1 MQGDLPNT
9 RSTPCHQ
16 LARLLAATLCLASG
30 NVLSA
35 ETQTPAST
43 TDPSPTIDA
52 LTPLDSSRDALSQQI
67 TTFANWLDNFFG
79 DDRVYEESQKSHLK
93 INLLH
98 IRNEGN
104 EPHFD
109 ANVQGKLSLPN
120 TQNRL
125 KILFES
131 DAEDEN
137 LQSTTVAQAVE
148 SQQQSIGIR
157 YVRKTVPE
165 WRIHADLGIRFH
177 SGLDAF
183 ARFRVRRLFTTGL
196 WNFLPSEIL
205 FWYKSTGFGETTA
218 LDINRR
224 FAEHFLFRSATQ
236 ATWLDESQ
244 QFEMSQNFYLIHDI
258 NPHRAIIYQTGINGV
273 SEPHVHTTS
282 YLASV
287 RLRQQLHHDW
297 LFFEVNPII
306 DYPEEED
313 FQAHYS
319 LTFKL
324 EVIFG
329 GT

>member
-1 MQGDLPNT
+1 MG
-9 RSTPCHQ
+9 STSRQQ
-16 LARLLAATLCLASG
+16 LRCWLAAALLSVSG
-30 NVLSA
+30 SALS
-35 ETQTPAST
+35 QPSQST
-43 TDPSPTIDA
+43 DDGKDQAPTIAA
-52 LTPLDSSRDALSQQI
+52 LTPLDNSRDALSQQI

-98 IRNEGN
+98 IRDEGN

-120 TQNRL
+120 TENRL
-125 KILFES
+125 KLLIES

-137 LQSTTVAQAVE
+137 LQNTTLAQAVE
-148 SQQQSIGIR
+148 SQQQTIGIR
-157 YVRKTVPE
+157 YVRKTAPE
-165 WRIHADLGIRFH
+165 WRIHTDLGIRFH
-177 SGLDAF
+177 SGLDAL

-196 WNFLPSEIL
+196 WNFRPSETL
-205 FWYKSTGFGETTA
+205 FWYDSTGFGATTA

-224 FAEHFLFRSATQ
+224 FAEHFLFRSASQ
-236 ATWLDESQ
+236 ATWLDESR
-244 QFEMSQNFYLIHDI
+244 QFEMSQNFYLLHDI
-258 NPHRAIIYQTGINGV
+258 TPHRAVIYQTGINGV

-297 LFFEVNPII
+297 LFFEINPKIV
-306 DYPEEED
+306 YPEEED
-313 FQAHYS
+313 FQPHYS

-324 EVIFG
+324 EVILG